1 MTALDPTLKISR
13 LFLIV
18 NFTEH
23 AGCDGHGPCI
33 HGTCE
38 LAQNGTYVCNC
49 DEGWYGIE
57 CDVPGMCS
65 VLDVSIALVLCMCE
79 ASKTPSTEECCWRDI
94 FVHLTHMILFCMQW
108 ESMGMTALTPHLR
121 ANRNPYA

>member
-1 MTALDPTLKISR
+1 MTTLISMPANFTALFIVKIP
-13 LFLIV
+13 
-18 NFTEH
+18 EH

-57 CDVPGMCS
+57 CDVPGMYLC
-65 VLDVSIALVLCMCE
+65 LVCKYCIG
-79 ASKTPSTEECCWRDI
+79 A
-94 FVHLTHMILFCMQW
+94 
-108 ESMGMTALTPHLR
+108 
-121 ANRNPYA
+121 PYV